1 MAKESEIRALF
12 EAMPGRFQ
20 KGVLTRE
27 LSFYFTLGDGPGEK
41 WTVVVGPD
49 TCLVKEGKT
58 VDNASC
64 VLKTS
69 SDFFLKMIRDGYTPG
84 MMDFTW
90 GRIKSNDPMLL
101 QELKS
106 ALKL

>member
-1 MAKESEIRALF
+1 MAKEADIRALF

-20 KGVLTRE
+20 KGVLERE

-49 TCLVKEGKT
+49 KIEVKEGKH
-58 VDNASC
+58 VEQASC

-69 SDFFLKMIRDGYTPG
+69 SDFFLKMIRDGYVPG
-84 MMDFTW
+84 VMDFTW

-101 QELKS
+101 QDLKS
-106 ALKL
+106 ALGA